1 MKEKIKNNEHLLVSV
16 VLYLP
21 FKHRLIGASSD
32 FKKLLKV
39 LNKPQCVQ
47 KQILQLILWIL

>member
-21 FKHRLIGASSD
+21 FKHQLIGASSD

-47 KQILQLILWIL
+47 KQILQ

>member
-1 MKEKIKNNEHLLVSV
+1 MKEKTKNNEHLLVSV
-16 VLYLP
+16 VVYLP

-32 FKKLLKV
+32 LKKLLKV

-47 KQILQLILWIL
+47 KQILQ